1 MNYVLH
7 ILIYINIYA
16 ILALSIN
23 LIVGYTGLLTLAHA
37 AFYGIGAYSYTLLTV
52 KLGIP
57 FLPALLSAIA
67 IVFILSY
74 LFSFPLLK
82 LKGDSFI
89 LGTLGFQIIIFT
101 LLYNWTKLTRG
112 PYGIPGIPKPTIFG
126 LSLNPMVSFFLFSS
140 FIMALVLFLF
150 IRIHKSPFARVL
162 KAIREDQLSVA
173 SLGRNVASFKRQAF
187 VIGSTLATLSGFLFA
202 VYVTY
207 IDPTSFTLDESIF
220 ILSIA
225 LIGGTGNIIGPI
237 AGAIFMILLPE
248 ILRFV
253 GIPDAV
259 AANLRQIIYGLLLIL
274 VMRLR
279 PNGFLGEMAFK
290 K

>member
-1 MNYVLH
+1 MLKVWQ
-7 ILIYINIYA
+7 
-16 ILALSIN
+16 
-23 LIVGYTGLLTLAHA
+23 
-37 AFYGIGAYSYTLLTV
+37 
-52 KLGIP
+52 
-57 FLPALLSAIA
+57 SAGR
-67 IVFILSY
+67 
-74 LFSFPLLK
+74 K
-82 LKGDSFI
+82 
-89 LGTLGFQIIIFT
+89 IIR
-101 LLYNWTKLTRG
+101 WC
-112 PYGIPGIPKPTIFG
+112 
-126 LSLNPMVSFFLFSS
+126 
-140 FIMALVLFLF
+140 LV
-150 IRIHKSPFARVL
+150 RVL
-162 KAIREDQLSVA
+162 KAIREDQHSVA